1 MFDMFKGRKNKNFA
15 LLGQIPLRREELMMF
30 QDLVF
35 VCFIFDSRTFPQY
48 VERRPSGDVVAAR
61 FH

>member
-1 MFDMFKGRKNKNFA
+1 MLKGRKNKK
-15 LLGQIPLRREELMMF
+15 LRPSWSDPSEEREELMMF
-30 QDLVF
+30 QDFVF
-35 VCFIFDSRTFPQY
+35 VCFILNFRTFPQY